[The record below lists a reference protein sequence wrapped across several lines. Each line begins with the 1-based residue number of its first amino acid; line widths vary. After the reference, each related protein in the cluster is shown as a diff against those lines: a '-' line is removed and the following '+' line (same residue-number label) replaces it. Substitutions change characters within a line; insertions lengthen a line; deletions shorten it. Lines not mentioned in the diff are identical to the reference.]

1 MKQKAGEYSGKS
13 GCKMR
18 LRQNKFNSQFPDNLF
33 IAVEMCERNSFE
45 RLNEGGH
52 YGKDFNSKYCC
63 I

>member
-1 MKQKAGEYSGKS
+1 MG
-13 GCKMR
+13 
-18 LRQNKFNSQFPDNLF
+18 LRKNKFNSQFPDNLF